1 MELAENAAHPKR
13 PERDIYSVSRLNREV
28 RVLLERGFGSLWLEA
43 EISNFAKPS
52 SGHWYFSLKDA
63 TAQVRC
69 AMFRQR
75 NMLCAFTARDG
86 QKVLV
91 RARIGLYEPR
101 GEYQLIVDHMEDAGL
116 GALQRQFEELSAK
129 LEREGLF
136 AAERKRPL
144 PSLPRRIGIITSPT
158 GAAVRD
164 ILHVLARRFPAAAV
178 LVYPVPVQGAQAAA
192 EIVAALEAAGRRAE
206 CDVLILARGGGSLED
221 LWAFNDERL
230 ARAIVASPIPVITGI
245 GHEIDFTIAD
255 FAADMRAP
263 TPSAAAEMVVPD
275 AEEWF
280 SAFVRLGAR
289 LQRCMLR
296 RLEEHRERL
305 RWLTGRAALVSPAA
319 RLGAQAQR
327 LDELE
332 QCLVR
337 AVRRRLQEHRERLR
351 WLAGR
356 AALMSP
362 SARLTQQRLRLD
374 ILEQQLNRAWRQAIN
389 SRRERLLPLIRTL
402 ECRQSARDAG
412 ARLRH
417 RQRRRRCHS
426 SQCRGRQAGHDHRSA
441 PCPRQG
447 SRQNRRPV
455 VMRGS
460 RAAFA
465 SIVWGCALLARS
477 PHALGVDLPHENAVP
492 GGVKILRLNSTA
504 TSMPYV
510 DTDGHRALV
519 VQDGATWVA
528 VIGIPLA
535 APLGVA
541 AGDGARSQRHARA

>member
-1 MELAENAAHPKR
+1 MELAENAALPKR
-13 PERDIYSVSRLNREV
+13 PDRDIYSVSRLNREV

-43 EISNFAKPS
+43 EISNFARPS

-75 NMLCAFTARDG
+75 NILCAFTARDG

-255 FAADMRAP
+255 FAADVRAP
-263 TPSAAAEMVVPD
+263 TPSAAAELVVPD
-275 AEEWF
+275 AEEWLG
-280 SAFVRLGAR
+280 AFVRLGAR
-289 LQRCMLR
+289 LQRGMRR

-337 AVRRRLQEHRERLR
+337 AMRRRLQEHRERLR
-351 WLAGR
+351 WLTGR
-356 AALMSP
+356 AALVSP
-362 SARLTQQRLRLD
+362 STRLTQQRLRLE
-374 ILEQQLNRAWRQAIN
+374 ILDQQLRRAWRQVIS
-389 SRRERLLPLIRTL
+389 SRREKLLPLMRTL
-402 ECRQSARDAG
+402 NAVSPLATLERGYAIVSVEGGEILRNAADVKPG
-412 ARLRH
+412 TIIEARLA
-417 RQRRRRCHS
+417 
-426 SQCRGRQAGHDHRSA
+426 RGR
-441 PCPRQG
+441 
-447 SRQNRRPV
+447 V
-455 VMRGS
+455 
-460 RAAFA
+460 RAKVEGA
-465 SIVWGCALLARS
+465 S
-477 PHALGVDLPHENAVP
+477 
-492 GGVKILRLNSTA
+492 
-504 TSMPYV
+504 
-510 DTDGHRALV
+510 
-519 VQDGATWVA
+519 
-528 VIGIPLA
+528 
-535 APLGVA
+535 
-541 AGDGARSQRHARA
+541 